1 MPSYQSSFKLA
12 APVAP
17 IGALRLDRSA
27 GVAGLLGAEARMVPL
42 RIGLNLGG
50 KRILNFKYEI
60 MDHPI
65 ITPSLAATVLAQTI
79 STYVRGQGFQSLSL
93 QGNIKLAGQPAV
105 EIESMVADLSANRIA
120 SYLGA
125 ILQFITLNPFERP
138 VIDGISLTVKAEE
151 RLDLTAI
158 AGVRTLK
165 ARAKRGQALPVLV
178 TLQNIQGVRETTT
191 FNLFVPQSARLGRA
205 TLMVGDGF
213 SLIGADPDERAV
225 EMNSLPDMLRLL
237 NNSMKNNHV
246 YGLLVQA
253 VPGLG
258 LRGSRIEG
266 VPPSISSLLGS
277 DGDATSNTLQ
287 RQIISRGV
295 LPLEREVR
303 GLVSLELEIE

>member
-1 MPSYQSSFKLA
+1 
-12 APVAP
+12 V
-17 IGALRLDRSA
+17 
-27 GVAGLLGAEARMVPL
+27 
-42 RIGLNLGG
+42 
-50 KRILNFKYEI
+50 
-60 MDHPI
+60 
-65 ITPSLAATVLAQTI
+65 
-79 STYVRGQGFQSLSL
+79 
-93 QGNIKLAGQPAV
+93 
-105 EIESMVADLSANRIA
+105 IE
-120 SYLGA
+120 
-125 ILQFITLNPFERP
+125 
-138 VIDGISLTVKAEE
+138 GISLTIKAEE

-165 ARAKRGQALPVLV
+165 ARVKRGQALPVLV

-191 FNLFVPQSARLGRA
+191 FNLFVPQSARLGKA

-225 EMNSLPDMLRLL
+225 EMNSLPDLLRLL
-237 NNSMKNNHV
+237 NGAMRNNHV
-246 YGLLVQA
+246 YGLLVQS